1 MKPRHPVAFATAIA
15 IAGATATAAAGT
27 VTVEVQSGRNVR
39 VFVPTKPAVPTPLV
53 VMLHGCTQTP
63 DDFADATQMDV
74 LAEKEGFVVAYPEQ
88 SASTIATRCF
98 QWWEPAHQAR
108 DAGEPKELADAA
120 LAVAKGHGVDEERVY
135 VGGISAG
142 AAMSVILGATYPDRF
157 VAIGVIAGVEYKR
170 ATTLS
175 GGLSVSQNGGPGAD
189 MQGDLAFAAMG
200 TRARPVPTFVV
211 HGTSDGVVAPI
222 NGDQVADQ
230 WRRTNTLVLGDGAI
244 DPVATAPGTAGYP
257 FVRKV
262 HRNKANGASVIEYY
276 VVDGLGHAWPGGKM
290 GASYSDPR
298 GPDATALMWAFWKGR
313 TRTAP
318 FDVPAVVLPS
328 SPGSTTPD
336 GGTPVGDP
344 ATPADPN
351 SPTASSPASSD
362 GGGGCGMTREH
373 DPSRR
378 QGLGAL
384 LLGLA
389 VALGARRGRRS

>member
-1 MKPRHPVAFATAIA
+1 MTPRLPAAFVVALVV
-15 IAGATATAAAGT
+15 AGASATAAAGT
-27 VTVEVQSGRNVR
+27 VTVEPQSGRNVR
-39 VFVPTKPAVPTPLV
+39 VFVPTKPASPTPLV
-53 VMLHGCTQTP
+53 VMLHGCTQSA
-63 DDFADATQMDV
+63 DDFAGATQMDA

-88 SASTIATRCF
+88 STATISTRCF

-170 ATTLS
+170 ATTLA

-189 MQGDLAFAAMG
+189 AQGDLAFAAMG
-200 TRARPVPTFVV
+200 THARPVPTFVI

-230 WRRTNTLVLGDGAI
+230 WRRTNTLVLGEGAI
-244 DPVATAPGTAGYP
+244 DPVVSATGTAGYP
-257 FVRKV
+257 FTRNV
-262 HRNKANGASVIEYY
+262 HRSKANGASVIEYY

-290 GASYSDPR
+290 GESYADPR
-298 GPDATALMWAFWKGR
+298 GPDATALMWAFFKGR

-318 FDVPAVVLPS
+318 FDVPPVVIS
-328 SPGSTTPD
+328 VTPGATPD
-336 GGTPVGDP
+336 GGSTVGDP
-344 ATPADPN
+344 ANPSDPN
-351 SPTASSPASSD
+351 HPSASSPASGD
-362 GGGGCGMTREH
+362 GGSSGCSLTREH
-373 DPSRR
+373 SRSM
-378 QGLGAL
+378 GLGAL
-384 LLGLA
+384 LGLA
-389 VALGARRGRRS
+389 FALAAGRRRLRRA